1 MAVST
6 RWRSLSKALLS
17 LSKGGKLPA
26 IGANEQKSGHRAAP
40 REIRMKNFAIPA
52 LVVTAALASCS
63 STERERPLPVT
74 PAPVT
79 IEGTWTDPNG
89 LISTFQAGAFSTRTT
104 DTNQMLATGSYA
116 NTSGNLYEISL
127 TSLVQNKQS
136 KVNCALVNPNQL
148 NCTAD
153 SGAQFTLARQSN
165 TVAAVTSA
173 PAQ

>member
-1 MAVST
+1 
-6 RWRSLSKALLS
+6 
-17 LSKGGKLPA
+17 
-26 IGANEQKSGHRAAP
+26 
-40 REIRMKNFAIPA
+40 MKNFAIPA

-63 STERERPLPVT
+63 STERERPLPVA

-89 LISTFQAGAFSTRTT
+89 LISTFQAGSFSTRTT

-153 SGAQFTLARQSN
+153 SGAQFTLARKST
-165 TVAAVTSA
+165 TVAAVTPA
-173 PAQ
+173 PSQ

>member
-1 MAVST
+1 
-6 RWRSLSKALLS
+6 
-17 LSKGGKLPA
+17 
-26 IGANEQKSGHRAAP
+26 
-40 REIRMKNFAIPA
+40 MKNFAIPA

-63 STERERPLPVT
+63 STERERPLPVA

-165 TVAAVTSA
+165 TVAAVTPA
-173 PAQ
+173 PAQSSRGICVRARAARRLRQARVILPR

>member
-1 MAVST
+1 
-6 RWRSLSKALLS
+6 
-17 LSKGGKLPA
+17 
-26 IGANEQKSGHRAAP
+26 
-40 REIRMKNFAIPA
+40 MKNFAIPA

-63 STERERPLPVT
+63 STEQRERPLPVA

-89 LISTFQAGAFSTRTT
+89 LISTFQAGSFSTRTT
-104 DTNQMLATGSYA
+104 DTNQMLATGSYI
-116 NTSGNLYEISL
+116 NSSGNLYEISL

-153 SGAQFTLARQSN
+153 SGAQFTLARKST
-165 TVAAVTSA
+165 TVAAATP

>member
-1 MAVST
+1 
-6 RWRSLSKALLS
+6 
-17 LSKGGKLPA
+17 
-26 IGANEQKSGHRAAP
+26 
-40 REIRMKNFAIPA
+40 MKNFAVPA
-52 LVVTAALASCS
+52 LVVMAALASCS
-63 STERERPLPVT
+63 STERDRPLPVA

-89 LISTFQAGAFSTRTT
+89 LISTFQAGSFSTRTT

-153 SGAQFTLARQSN
+153 SGAQFTLARKST
-165 TVAAVTSA
+165 TVAAVTPA
-173 PAQ
+173 PVQ